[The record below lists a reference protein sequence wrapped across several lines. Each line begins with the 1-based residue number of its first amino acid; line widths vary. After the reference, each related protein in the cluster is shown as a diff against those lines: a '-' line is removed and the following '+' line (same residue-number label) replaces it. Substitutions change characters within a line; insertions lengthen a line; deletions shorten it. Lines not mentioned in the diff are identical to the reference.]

1 MEETIA
7 IKVKNVFKSY
17 SIGKQKNESLKDS
30 LSIFSRKK
38 NSIRKDFNALSDIN
52 FEINKGD
59 VIGIIGKNGAGK
71 STLLKILSQITK
83 PSKGRIEIYGRIASL
98 LEVGTGFHP
107 ELTGRENI
115 FLNGTILGMTRKEVK
130 EKFNEIVAFSGVEK
144 FIDTPVK
151 HYSSGMYVRLAFAV
165 AAHLEPE
172 ILIIDEVLAV
182 GDADFQKK
190 CIGKMKD
197 VASHGR
203 TVLFVSHDMN
213 AISSLCEKS
222 ILLDAGRVV
231 SYGST
236 TDVIATYLK
245 KYEDVQS
252 HWETKNNTNEVCILN
267 ANLSLNGVQPELKL
281 ELNVT
286 IASNLNEMITSF
298 IAFNIVNGVGQI
310 VGQSIPSLKP
320 FISLSNENRLYSFE
334 IDING
339 FVPDDYYVSI
349 WIGPHFS
356 HTLDWVKDV
365 LKFQVIDSPQ
375 KGRTFP
381 HPRDHGSVVP
391 FSRII
396 NI

>member
-1 MEETIA
+1 MIDNFA
-7 IKVKNVFKSY
+7 IRVTNVHKAY
-17 SIGKQKNESLKDS
+17 LIGSQKKESLKDS
-30 LSIFSRKK
+30 LSNFFSKSKNSNEIFS
-38 NSIRKDFNALSDIN
+38 ALKGVS
-52 FEINKGD
+52 FEIKKGE
-59 VIGIIGKNGAGK
+59 VVGIIGKNGAGK

-83 PSKGRIEIYGRIASL
+83 PSEGRIEINGRVASL

-130 EKFNEIVAFSGVEK
+130 EKFDEIVAFSGVQK

-182 GDADFQKK
+182 GDVEFQNK

-213 AISSLCEKS
+213 AISALCEKS
-222 ILLDAGRVV
+222 ILLESGEIVAFDETTRVI
-231 SYGST
+231 SS
-236 TDVIATYLK
+236 YLK
-245 KYEDVQS
+245 KYDLVGAQWSTEN
-252 HWETKNNTNEVCILN
+252 KNGDAYISN
-267 ANLSLNGVQPELKL
+267 ANCKLVGDQPHLKL
-281 ELNVT
+281 RVNVT
-286 IASNLNEMITSF
+286 IGSNAEILPSF
-298 IAFNIVNGVGQI
+298 IAFNIVNGIGQI

-320 FISLSNENRLYSFE
+320 FISMNQETKDFSFE
-334 IDING
+334 IDIDG
-339 FVPDDYYVSI
+339 FVPDDYYLSI

-356 HTLDWVKDV
+356 HTIDWVKDV
-365 LKFQVIDSPQ
+365 LSFQIIESPQ

-381 HPRDHGSVVP
+381 HPRDHGPIVP
-391 FSRII
+391 MSRII
-396 NI
+396 